1 MADFSRLIGAA
12 ARALGNSNQG
22 RGGSGSGSGSTDW
35 RDMVRKVSDK
45 VTGDDRGDGQQGQQG
60 RYGQQGQQYGAGQGD
75 PRRQVP
81 AAGGA
86 RSGGGSSLSAA
97 DRQAL
102 VKYDYLLQTAPPQ
115 QLEQVHRDAFE
126 RLTPEQ
132 REQVLARLTAESPAD
147 RPASSSPA
155 DLARSATR
163 GEVARP
169 GLMKRVLG
177 STGGKVGA
185 GAAAGIGIGALGG
198 LAVAVAGGAAL
209 SAVAAPMLGDALANG
224 VDFEQFAGGFEG
236 LDGLAASGEEF
247 VGGLGE
253 QASGLGE
260 QASGLGEQASG
271 LGEQAS
277 EFGSNFQIP
286 GLSDFFE
293 R

>member
-45 VTGDDRGDGQQGQQG
+45 VTGDDRGDGRQGQQG
-60 RYGQQGQQYGAGQGD
+60 QYGVQGRQGQQYGAGQGD
-75 PRRQVP
+75 PRRVP
-81 AAGGA
+81 VQGGNPS
-86 RSGGGSSLSAA
+86 RGGSSMSAA

-102 VKYDYLLQTAPPQ
+102 AKYDYLLQTAPPQ

-260 QASGLGEQASG
+260 QASGLGEQAS
-271 LGEQAS
+271 

-286 GLSDFFE
+286 GLSDFFD